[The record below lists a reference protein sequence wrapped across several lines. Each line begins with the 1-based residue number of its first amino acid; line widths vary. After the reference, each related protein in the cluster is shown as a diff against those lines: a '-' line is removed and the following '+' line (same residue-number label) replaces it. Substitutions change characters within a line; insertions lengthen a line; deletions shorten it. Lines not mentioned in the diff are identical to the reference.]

1 MKFCHKI
8 SQPFILNN
16 RDMHLITDNLQK
28 IIALCKKYRVKAL
41 YVFGSILTPRFN
53 DKSDV
58 DFSATF
64 NHDSDPLIAAENFM
78 NFYMELE
85 NLMGRRIDLVD
96 EEFIRN
102 KYFMEE
108 LNETKK
114 LIYG

>member
-1 MKFCHKI
+1 
-8 SQPFILNN
+8 
-16 RDMHLITDNLQK
+16 MHLISDNIQY
-28 IIALCKKYRVKAL
+28 IIALCKKYKVKSL

-64 NHDSDPLIAAENFM
+64 HHDSDPLVAGENFM

-85 NLMGRRIDLVD
+85 SLMGRKIDLID
-96 EEFIRN
+96 EDFIRN
-102 KYFMEE
+102 KYFREE
-108 LNETKK
+108 LDETKQ